1 MTFRSTR
8 ALGAML
14 LGLTLTAACGNAA
27 APAATDPVAASPAA
41 SVAGGGTSTEAT
53 GSLPS
58 SVLADTHADATDE
71 QWDASSEVA
80 IALRDGGTTGGDG
93 TAVDG
98 DLLTIT
104 AAGTYRISGTL
115 SDGQIIVDTG
125 DEGIVR
131 LILDGV
137 TVASATS
144 APLWVANADEVVVIL
159 ADGSQNTLTDPTDYQ
174 YASAD
179 VDEPNAALFSASDLT
194 IAGGTIAVTAADDGI
209 RGKDYLVVTGGSL
222 TVTAGSTS
230 LATAARTW
238 SSPTSWSTWAW
249 SRSRPP

>member
-53 GSLPS
+53 GSSPS